1 MNRYD
6 VIVVGAG
13 NGGLAAAAKTAKEGY
28 KTLVLEKHNLPG
40 GCATSFRRGR
50 FEFEPS
56 LHELCHY
63 CTAEELD
70 SVENIFDELGINV
83 PLAKENV
90 MFRTISR
97 DKDEPFDV
105 TLHTGDE
112 AFLNDMEAA
121 VPGCRESVAAWL
133 KLNDELDDAMRYT
146 EKHPVPNPVTLM
158 KDYGTFLR
166 IASHSS
172 DEVMD
177 AVGIPKKAQHI
188 LNTYWGYLG
197 VPTDEL
203 NGLHYQQLF
212 TAYMRGQPSMPY
224 HRSHELSLALV
235 KNIQESGGEI
245 RYNSEVTKFLYD
257 EDGAAIGV
265 ACGSERFYAKQI
277 ISNVIPHNV
286 FNMSDNR
293 KVGKRMR
300 KLANLR
306 RFGMSVITVYL
317 GLDCTMEE
325 LGVKDY
331 SVFVQNSNDNRVQY
345 ESGIG
350 GFGMYIVNCLNRVLP
365 DCTPEGTCTLFFTI
379 PVFPG
384 DFPQDLTPQDYK
396 KFKNDTA
403 KKYIEDYEQLMGI
416 SITPHIEEVSI
427 ATPVT
432 FARYLDT
439 PEGTIY
445 GYENSF
451 IDNVVLRTAMKDMDF
466 TTPRLHYCG
475 GHYLRGDGYP
485 SGYITGMMA
494 ARDAINEL
502 RREK

>member
-13 NGGLAAAAKTAKEGY
+13 NGGLAAAAKTAREGY

-70 SVENIFDELGINV
+70 SVENIFDELGVDV
-83 PLAKENV
+83 PLAKEEV

-97 DKDEPFDV
+97 GPDGYDV
-105 TLHTGDE
+105 TLRCGDE
-112 AFLNDMEAA
+112 AFLDDMEAA
-121 VPGCRESVAAWL
+121 VPGCRESVTAWL

-146 EKHPVPNPVTLM
+146 DKHPIPNPVTLAA
-158 KDYGTFLR
+158 KYGSFLR
-166 IASHSS
+166 AASHTS
-172 DEVMD
+172 DEVMN
-177 AVGIPKKAQHI
+177 ALGIPPKAQSI

-203 NGLHYQQLF
+203 NGLHYLQLF
-212 TAYMRGQPSMPY
+212 TAYMRGRPSMPY

-235 KNIQESGGEI
+235 KNIQDHGGEI
-245 RYNSEVTKFLYD
+245 RYNSEVTRFLYD
-257 EDGAAIGV
+257 ETGAAIGV

-277 ISNVIPHNV
+277 ISNIIPHNV
-286 FNMSDNR
+286 FNRSDSR
-293 KVGKRMR
+293 KVPQRMK

-306 RFGMSVITVYL
+306 RIGMSVITVYL
-317 GLDCTMEE
+317 GLDCTMEK

-331 SVFVQNSNDNRVQY
+331 SVFVQCCNDNRKQY
-345 ESGIG
+345 EACKD

-365 DCTPEGTCTLFFTI
+365 DCTPEGTCTLFFTV

-384 DFPQDLTPQDYK
+384 QFPEKMEPQDYK
-396 KFKNDTA
+396 KFKNETA
-403 KKYIEDYEQLMGI
+403 KKYIEDYERLMGL
-416 SITPHIEEVSI
+416 SITPHIEEISV

-445 GYENSF
+445 GYESSPV
-451 IDNVVLRTAMKDMDF
+451 DNVVLRTAMKDMDY
-466 TTPRLHYCG
+466 TMPRLHFCG
-475 GHYLRGDGYP
+475 GHYIRGDGYP

-494 ARDAINEL
+494 AKAAISEL

>member
-13 NGGLAAAAKTAKEGY
+13 NGGLSAAVKTAKEGY

-63 CTAEELD
+63 NTAEELD
-70 SVENIFDELGINV
+70 SIENIFDELGIDV
-83 PLAKENV
+83 PLVKEDV
-90 MFRTISR
+90 LFRTICR
-97 DKDEPFDV
+97 GEDGYDV
-105 TLHTGDE
+105 TLRTGDE
-112 AFLNDMEAA
+112 NFLNDMEAA
-121 VPGCRESVAAWL
+121 VPGCRESVAAYL
-133 KLNDELDDAMRYT
+133 KLCDEIDDAMRYT
-146 EKHPVPNPVTLM
+146 DRMTVPNPVTLM
-158 KDYGTFLR
+158 TKYSTFLR
-166 IASHSS
+166 VASHST

-177 AVGIPKKAQHI
+177 AMGIPPKAQNI
-188 LNTYWGYLG
+188 LKTYWGYLG

-203 NGLHYQQLF
+203 NGMHFLALL
-212 TAYMRGQPSMPY
+212 TAYMRGKPSMPRY
-224 HRSHELSLALV
+224 RSHELSLAFV
-235 KNIQESGGEI
+235 KKLQEYGGEI

-257 EDGAAIGV
+257 EKGAVLGV
-265 ACGSERFYAKQI
+265 ACGDERFYAREV
-277 ISNVIPHNV
+277 ISNIIPHNV
-286 FNMSDNR
+286 FNMSDAR
-293 KVGKRMR
+293 KVDKRMR

-325 LGVKDY
+325 LGVRDY
-331 SVFVQNSNDNRVQY
+331 SVFVQNSGNSRVQY
-345 ESGIG
+345 ETSKD

-384 DFPQDLTPQDYK
+384 DFPEKMEPQDYK

-403 KKYIEDYEQLMGI
+403 RKYIEDYEQLMGI
-416 SITPHIEEVSI
+416 SITPHIEEISI

-432 FARYLDT
+432 FARYLNT

-445 GYENSF
+445 GYENSPV
-451 IDNVVLRTAMKDMDF
+451 DNVVLRTAMKDMDY
-466 TTPRLHYCG
+466 TMPRLHFCG
-475 GHYLRGDGYP
+475 GHYVHGDGYP

-494 ARDAINEL
+494 ARDVIAEL
-502 RREK
+502 RRDK

>member
-1 MNRYD
+1 MNQYD

-28 KTLVLEKHNLPG
+28 KTLLLEKHNLPG

-63 CTAEELD
+63 CTAEELA
-70 SVENIFDELGINV
+70 STENIFEELGIDV

-90 MFRTISR
+90 LFRTISR
-97 DKDEPFDV
+97 GEDGYDV
-105 TLHTGDE
+105 TLRTGDE
-112 AFLNDMEAA
+112 AFLDDLEAA
-121 VPGCRESVAAWL
+121 VPGSRESAAAYL

-146 EKHPVPNPVTLM
+146 EKNPIPNPAVLVS
-158 KDYGTFLR
+158 KYATFLR
-166 IASHSS
+166 VASHST

-177 AVGIPKKAQHI
+177 AMGIPKKAQSI
-188 LNTYWGYLG
+188 LGTYWGYLG

-203 NGLHYQQLF
+203 NGLHYLQLL
-212 TAYMRGQPSMPY
+212 TAYMRGRPSMPY

-235 KNIQESGGEI
+235 KNIQDHGGEI

-257 EDGAAIGV
+257 ENNVTIGV
-265 ACGSERFYAKQI
+265 CCGEQRFYAKQI
-277 ISNVIPHNV
+277 ISNIIPHNV
-286 FNMSDNR
+286 FNRSDNR
-293 KVGKRMR
+293 KINQRMR
-300 KLANLR
+300 KLANAR
-306 RFGMSVITVYL
+306 RFGMSVVTVYL

-331 SVFVQNSNDNRVQY
+331 SVFVQSDNNSRVQFNDCKD
-345 ESGIG
+345 
-350 GFGMYIVNCLNRVLP
+350 GFGMYIVNCLNRVIP

-384 DFPQDLTPQDYK
+384 QFPEKMAPQEYK
-396 KFKNDTA
+396 AYKNDLA
-403 KKYIEDYEQLMGI
+403 RKYIEDYEKLMGI
-416 SITPHIEEVSI
+416 SIMPHIEEISI

-432 FARYLDT
+432 FARYLGT

-445 GYENSF
+445 GYENSGV
-451 IDNVVLRTAMKDMDF
+451 DNVVMRTAMKDLDYNM
-466 TTPRLHYCG
+466 PHIHYCG
-475 GHYLRGDGYP
+475 GHYVRGDGFP

-494 ARDAINEL
+494 ANAAINEL
-502 RREK
+502 RRDK